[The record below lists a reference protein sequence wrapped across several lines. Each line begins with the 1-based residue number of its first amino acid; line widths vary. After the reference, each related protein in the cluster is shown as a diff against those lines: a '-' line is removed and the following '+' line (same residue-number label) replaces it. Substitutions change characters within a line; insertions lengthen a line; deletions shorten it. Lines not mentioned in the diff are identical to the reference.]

1 MRFNPTR
8 PWGLFAA
15 LAVAAACLVA
25 VAVADGPSGARSEG
39 SSKPGAGTQA
49 LPYELEPG
57 DVLVNA
63 ALGVTR
69 ESESTIARNNWSA
82 QLGVIREIPPAEPIQ
97 RLLVSPQLGAL
108 RGPGITAVDPD
119 RLTVDTS
126 GQMVSVSGFELDDV
140 DSAAVAPPDDITLT
154 GLQIAPDGQ
163 SLQFSAAVSDK
174 AEPGLRRV
182 MLFDGAGNRIPK
194 VEADVDQVLVAAP
207 APVIHSVQPIL
218 MPRGG
223 SYDLLIRGQHLRG
236 LPIARQN
243 LDDPH
248 PDVRITPA
256 DGVTLSEEATSNAE
270 GTIVTTRL
278 SVADTA
284 PLGERLAQVETRSA
298 ISSDIADPSNTFS
311 VVADPLRTFSPLT
324 APPLGVERQVPE
336 QGDPRFLHSLPMG
349 VTRGPVV
356 LDFEPRALLRGET
369 ATITFQGQ
377 GLDDVSDVLLE
388 PGDGVTVESGSLT
401 VSASSVEVDVAVDSS
416 APLFDRR
423 IRLLTPG
430 GSLRAPGVLQ
440 IQAAPP
446 EVHALTPTFL
456 VRDGQART
464 IHIQG
469 EHLAQSQG
477 AIVVPGDDIVVQD
490 YSIESDTRATLTLL
504 AEASATVGGRVVQ
517 ILGINDDS
525 AGNAQ
530 PANTLHIIDR
540 ASIWS
545 PVASVPIGVTRT
557 PEATPESLPLFSGPV
572 GVVKGRHADS
582 LAPATV
588 AQGGQTFMTIQGHG
602 LDAVTGASVEAT
614 DGIQLDNLQI
624 DPDGISLQ
632 FELTVAADAD
642 AEKRRIVL
650 KTAGEP
656 VPFVPPGEGVFTV
669 EDNDAEAPVTVPDS
683 YEAVANRALSVNVE
697 DGLLSNDQS
706 IGGSLFAV
714 LRTLPANGSLAL
726 ESDGSF
732 TYTPD
737 ADFVGAD
744 QFEYSAGDDQAV
756 GNAATVTLNVG
767 ERNDA
772 LADAYSTAD
781 DTPLTVDAASGLL
794 ANDILESGDTPTITL
809 ETIPALGELS
819 LQSDGGFT
827 YIPDGSTG
835 TDTFSYRLEVPEGT
849 SLPAE
854 VTIDIGA
861 VNDPPVAEDDF
872 YVVTEGEQLAV
883 NAAEGVLEND
893 TDPDGD
899 NLSAQFVSNP
909 SQGALS
915 LQSDGSFV
923 YTPPG
928 SFAGVV
934 QFQYEAV
941 DDQGLADTA
950 TVTIDIEEA
959 PPADTEGPV
968 ISEVLYRE
976 QPLSSGATLSQSGT
990 ISATASDESGV
1001 ASVQFT
1007 SEGPLSATD
1016 SGGGSP
1022 FSAHWSLEAESDGP
1036 NTLTLTAVDTLGN
1049 SSVLDVPVEIQ
1060 LAPPPAPEITNPDS
1074 GSVTNQEALDFAGIA
1089 ERASEVRILRG
1100 GAPLSDWTEL
1110 ENDGAFSVGVVLEE
1124 GANDFTAVSRNNRGA
1139 VGPESPVVQITLDT
1153 DAPDAPAAVSASA
1166 REAGEIRIGW
1176 QSGSAGA
1183 VYYVYRSTLPFDQLG
1198 QATIVNDNPIEAS
1211 QFTDLTPSDQ
1221 RYYYRVVA
1229 ESEAGNSSAPSE
1241 MVDAVSDRVPPSA
1254 TEILYS
1260 SDGAF
1265 DPEDGRYGPGQVSVD
1280 VNVSEPL
1287 LTTPFLSVTPDG
1299 GVPMSVDLFQ
1309 LEPLLYRGS
1318 FEITDA
1324 TVSGT
1329 AWAVFSARDQVGNRG
1344 TQVDSGATIQID
1356 TDGPDLQSLSVDP
1369 PSPIDNST
1377 PAALD
1382 IELEL
1387 VEPVTGPDAPL
1398 LEYSLSAQPDV
1409 WSPVD
1414 QLNETANL
1422 VWEADLTL
1430 PDTAGAFETE
1440 TLAFRWTATDDLG
1453 NAGSADQVANQF
1465 QVYQDE
1471 LPPLAPP
1478 ANIEAWP
1485 LPAGQA
1491 GLMWSEVENAAAYEV
1506 WRRPSGASQFM
1517 PVERVFEL
1525 DYIDQPPS
1533 DGDYEYTVV
1542 SVRQVNGQEAISGPG
1557 NVREVTTDSVAPAAP
1572 SALDLQLTGSGIVAQ
1587 WQAPTPLD
1595 EEVTYN
1601 LYRSSEFPDIPVPE
1615 LDPIQTDIPETVAL
1629 DSDPVVGEHTYAV
1642 TAVDAAGNESDAS
1655 EPQYLNF
1662 NLLPVSSLT
1671 IEQFGGQAP
1680 VISWSHPATTL
1691 SGFDLYA
1698 NTGGGAFKLN
1708 PELITEQSFTDG
1720 GYSGGG
1726 RHYEVFAIDSNDQQ
1740 SVGRDLLLPNVEFG
1754 VADQA
1759 RIREGLINGV
1769 EVPVENLSGQTL
1781 VGLTARLDINGI
1793 EHRSQPVALEP
1804 GAENALVVPVPGYP
1818 ELSQTA
1824 SGQIYLEYRPEA
1836 NELTRIGRDVSLS
1849 VENGGLVVTLMTE
1862 TFTRGGAGRV
1872 RARIE
1877 NPGSE
1882 QIEILTA
1889 QGNGANPSPDLRL
1902 KLRDAEGNVLA
1913 LDPFSQYLGDNVV
1926 TLPSG
1931 YTVARIPAGG
1941 SWTSNW
1947 QNLVVPASAPDQVWV
1962 ELEID
1967 SLYFA
1972 FGQGDDELEL
1982 PGLTVQRA
1990 TTLVDTSY
1998 YGELLSI
2005 SPESSRGLEPVAIE
2019 GQAVERATEEPIE
2032 DVPLNL
2038 VISSAGFERQLEV
2051 GAGDSGRFEYLFE
2064 PLPGEGGVYEV
2075 SVVHPA
2081 ILDRPVQGSFTI
2093 ERLAMSP
2100 TGYTLTLPY
2109 DTPRSI
2115 PVEITAGP
2123 GTSASNVRMAY
2134 LAEDQAGGA
2143 LIPDLTVDTTD
2154 SISQLLPGQSDTLSI
2169 EIQAATGAPES
2180 GTLYLRLTSDEAG
2193 GEKQG
2198 LLPINFEFV
2207 AAEPALVPN
2216 PAQLGFGLAQ
2226 GETRSRIVTL
2236 TNQGYSSAEGV
2247 SLQLLDSNDNPAPE
2261 WINLGVDNALGDI
2274 GVGEHVDVP
2283 VSVSPPADLP
2293 SESRQY
2299 SLLVT
2304 ATGASG
2310 GEVPIQVAVTQ
2321 SGEGSAL
2328 FHARD
2333 IYTATFDENGDV
2345 IEGLEGARVRLQN
2358 EVILSEINEGYTNEF
2373 GELLLEN
2380 LPAGQY
2386 LYRVSAPDHQAV
2398 NGRIQIQ
2405 PEITVPESVFLS
2417 YNLVNVE
2424 WSVTETSIED
2434 EYEIDLSAIFETN
2447 VPAAV
2452 VTADPMHRTL
2462 PSMNAG
2468 DVFVTQ
2474 FELTNHG
2481 LIRAQS
2487 LTVHPPPEDQYFRFE
2502 LLGEVPEYLPAQES
2516 VIVPYRVIAKQDFP
2530 PDDGGA
2536 GGCFSYGTSFE
2547 CPYGYECADGTEEE
2561 GFARHVLSKILGDSC
2576 GGESQPY
2583 DQVGFPG
2590 SGGVGGWG
2598 GPSGGGSELGGSTC
2612 APDCEG
2618 DDCCGSSGAG
2628 GGSGGG
2634 GGGGPSGG
2642 PGGGFDGGGTGDPP
2656 PTVDGRG

>member
-1 MRFNPTR
+1 MRFKPTR

-15 LAVAAACLVA
+15 LAFAGACVVSAAG
-25 VAVADGPSGARSEG
+25 ADGPSGTSGED
-39 SSKPGAGTQA
+39 SSSPGAATQA

-63 ALGVTR
+63 ALGVIR
-69 ESESTIARNNWSA
+69 ESEDTIARNNWSA
-82 QLGVIREIPPAEPIQ
+82 QLGVIKERPPTEPIEH
-97 RLLVSPQLGAL
+97 LLASPQLGVL

-119 RLTVDTS
+119 RLTVGAV
-126 GQMVSVSGFELDDV
+126 GQTVTVSGFELDDV
-140 DSAAVAPPDDITLT
+140 DTVAIAPPEDITLS

-163 SLQFSAAVSDK
+163 SLQFSADVDAGTQ
-174 AEPGLRRV
+174 PGLRRV
-182 MLFDGAGNRIPK
+182 VLFDGSGTRIPK
-194 VEADVDQVLVAAP
+194 VDADVDQVLVAAP
-207 APVIHSVQPIL
+207 TPVIQSIEPIL

-223 SYDLLIRGQHLRG
+223 DYELLIRGQNLRG
-236 LPIARQN
+236 LPIAQQN
-243 LDDPH
+243 LDDPQ
-248 PDVRITPA
+248 PDVRITPT
-256 DGVTLSEEATSNAE
+256 DGVALSEEATSNAE

-284 PLGERLAQVETRSA
+284 PLGERLVQVETRSA
-298 ISSDIADPSNTFS
+298 ISSDTPDASNTFS
-311 VVADPLRTFSPLT
+311 IVDGPLRAFRPLVSR
-324 APPLGVERQVPE
+324 PLGVERETPE
-336 QGDPRFLHSLPMG
+336 QGDPRFLKSLPIG
-349 VTRGPVV
+349 VVRGPVV
-356 LDFEPRALLRGET
+356 LDFQPRSLLRGAS
-369 ATITFQGQ
+369 ATLTFQGQ
-377 GLDDVSDVLLE
+377 GLGDVSDVVLE
-388 PGDGVTVESGSLT
+388 PGDGVTVDSGSLT
-401 VSASSVEVDVAVDSS
+401 VSGDSVEIDVAVDSS

-430 GSLRAPGVLQ
+430 GSLRAPGLLQ
-440 IQAAPP
+440 IQSPPP
-446 EVHALTPTFL
+446 EVHALTPTYL
-456 VRDGQART
+456 VRDGVART
-464 IHIQG
+464 IRIQG

-477 AIVVPGDDIVVQD
+477 ALVLPGDDLFVQD
-490 YSIESDTRATLTLL
+490 YTIESDTRATLTLL
-504 AEASATVGGRVVQ
+504 AEAGAAVGGRVVQ

-525 AGNAQ
+525 SGNAE
-530 PANTLHIIDR
+530 PGNTLHIIDR
-540 ASIWS
+540 TSIWT
-545 PVASVPIGVTRT
+545 PVASVPVGVTRT
-557 PEATPESLPLFSGPV
+557 PEEPPESLPLFSGPV
-572 GVVKGRHADS
+572 GVVRGRYADA
-582 LAPATV
+582 LTPATV
-588 AQGGQTFMTIQGHG
+588 VRGGQTFMTVQGEG
-602 LDAVTGASVEAT
+602 LDAVTGAVVEAA
-614 DGIQLDNLQI
+614 DGIALDNLQI
-624 DPDGISLQ
+624 DPDGTSLQ
-632 FELTVAADAD
+632 FELTVAVDAN

-650 KTAGEP
+650 ETAGDP
-656 VPFVPPGEGVFTV
+656 VPFVPPREGVFTV
-669 EDNDAEAPVTVPDS
+669 DDNDAEAPVTVPDT
-683 YEAVANRALSVNVE
+683 YDAVANRALSVSVA
-697 DGLLSNDQS
+697 DGLLDNDE
-706 IGGSLFAV
+706 GTGSPLFAV

-772 LADAYSTAD
+772 VADAYSTAD
-781 DTPLTVDAASGLL
+781 DTSLVVDAASGLL
-794 ANDILESGDTPTITL
+794 ANDILEPGDTPTITL
-809 ETIPALGELS
+809 ETMPTLGELT
-819 LQSDGGFT
+819 LQADGGFT
-827 YIPDGSTG
+827 YVPDGSTG

-861 VNDPPVAEDDF
+861 VNDPPAAEDDF
-872 YVVTEGEQLAV
+872 YVVTEGEQLDV
-883 NAAEGVLEND
+883 SAADGVLDND

-899 NLSAQFVSNP
+899 PLSAHFVSNP
-909 SQGALS
+909 SQGSLS

-928 SFAGVV
+928 GFAGVV

-941 DDQGLADTA
+941 DDQGLADSA

-959 PPADTEGPV
+959 PPADTQGPT
-968 ISEVLYRE
+968 IAEVRYRG

-990 ISATASDESGV
+990 VSVTAYDESGV
-1001 ASVQFT
+1001 ASLQFT
-1007 SEGPLSATD
+1007 SEGALNATD

-1022 FSAHWSLEAESDGP
+1022 FTAHWSLEAETDGP

-1049 SSVLDVPVEIQ
+1049 STTLDVPVDIQ
-1060 LAPPPAPEITNPDS
+1060 LAPPPAPEITSPAS
-1074 GSVTNQEALDFAGIA
+1074 GLVTNQEALDVAGVA
-1089 ERASEVRILRG
+1089 ERASEVRIRRG
-1100 GAPLSDWTEL
+1100 GAALSDWVTTD
-1110 ENDGAFSVGVVLEE
+1110 NSGAFSVGVVLDE
-1124 GANDFTAVSRNNRGA
+1124 GANDFTAVARNNRGA
-1139 VGPESPVVQITLDT
+1139 VGPESPAVQVTLDT
-1153 DAPDAPAAVSASA
+1153 DAPDAPGAVSASA
-1166 REAGEIRIGW
+1166 RQAGEIRIAW
-1176 QSGSAGA
+1176 QTGNPGN
-1183 VYYVYRSTLPFDQLG
+1183 VYHVYRSSQPFDQLG
-1198 QATIVNDNPIEAS
+1198 QAAIVNDNPIES
-1211 QFTDLTPSDQ
+1211 GQFIDLTPLDQ

-1229 ESEAGNSSAPSE
+1229 ESEAGNASAPSE
-1241 MVDAVSDRVPPSA
+1241 MVDAVSDRAPPSA

-1260 SDGAF
+1260 SDGAV
-1265 DPEDGRYGPGQVSVD
+1265 DPDDGRYGPGQVSVD
-1280 VNVSEPL
+1280 VSVSEPL
-1287 LTTPFLSVTPDG
+1287 LTTPFLSITPDG

-1309 LEPLLYRGS
+1309 VEPLLYRGS

-1324 TVSGT
+1324 TLSGT

-1356 TDGPDLQSLSVDP
+1356 TTGPDLQSLTVDP

-1377 PAALD
+1377 PASLAID
-1382 IELEL
+1382 LEL

-1398 LEYSLSAQPDV
+1398 LEYALSAEPDV

-1414 QLNETANL
+1414 QLNEVSAL
-1422 VWEADLTL
+1422 AWEADLTL
-1430 PDTAGAFETE
+1430 PETAGAFEAE
-1440 TLAFRWTATDDLG
+1440 TLTFRWTAADDLG
-1453 NAGSADQVANQF
+1453 NAGDADQVANQF

-1478 ANIEAWP
+1478 ANIDAWP
-1485 LPAGQA
+1485 LPGGQV

-1506 WRRPSGASQFM
+1506 WRRQAGDSEFM
-1517 PVERVFEL
+1517 PIERVFEL
-1525 DYIDQPPS
+1525 DDIDQPPT

-1557 NVREVTTDSVAPAAP
+1557 QVREVTTDSVPPGAP

-1587 WQAPTPLD
+1587 WQAPVPLD

-1601 LYRSSEFPDIPVPE
+1601 LYRSSEFPDIPVE
-1615 LDPIQTDIPETVAL
+1615 TLDPIQSDIPEPVAL
-1629 DSDPVVGEHTYAV
+1629 DADPVVGEHTYAV
-1642 TAVDAAGNESDAS
+1642 TAVDVAGNESEAS

-1671 IEQFGGQAP
+1671 IERFAEQAP
-1680 VISWSHPATTL
+1680 VVSWSHDATTL
-1691 SGFDLYA
+1691 AGFDVYA
-1698 NTGGGAFKLN
+1698 QSAGGAFKLN
-1708 PELITEQSFTDG
+1708 PELLTAPSFIDG
-1720 GYSGGG
+1720 GYSGGS
-1726 RHYEVFAIDSNDQQ
+1726 RRYEVFAIDSNDQQ

-1781 VGLTARLDINGI
+1781 TGLTARLDINGI

-1804 GAENALVVPVPGYP
+1804 GEAQALSVPVPGYP
-1818 ELSQTA
+1818 GLPQTA
-1824 SGQIYLEYRPEA
+1824 SGQVYLEYQPEP
-1836 NELTRIGRDVSLS
+1836 NELARIGRDVSVP

-1882 QIEILTA
+1882 EIEILTA
-1889 QGNGANPSPDLRL
+1889 QDNGGNPSPDMRL

-1913 LDPFSQYLGDNVV
+1913 VDPFNQYLGENVV

-1931 YTVARIPAGG
+1931 YTAARIPAGG

-1947 QNLVVPASAPDQVWV
+1947 QDVVIPVSAPDQVWV

-1967 SLYFA
+1967 ALYFA
-1972 FGQGDDELEL
+1972 FGQGDDELQL
-1982 PGLTVQRA
+1982 PGLTARRA

-1998 YGELLSI
+1998 YGELLTI
-2005 SPESSRGLEPVAIE
+2005 SPESSRGLDPISIE
-2019 GQAVERATEEPIE
+2019 GRAVERATDEPMV

-2038 VISSAGFERQLEV
+2038 VISSAGFERQVEV
-2051 GAGDSGRFEYLFE
+2051 EAGDDGRFEYRFE

-2081 ILDRPVQGSFTI
+2081 ILDRPVQGTFTI
-2093 ERLAMSP
+2093 ERLAMNP
-2100 TGYTLTLPY
+2100 VGDNLTMPY
-2109 DTPRSI
+2109 DTLRSI

-2134 LAEDQAGGA
+2134 LAEDQVDGS
-2143 LIPDLTVDTTD
+2143 LIPDLSVNTDD
-2154 SISQLLPGQSDTLSI
+2154 SISQLEAGQSESLNV
-2169 EIQAATGAPES
+2169 EIQAASGAPES
-2180 GTLYLRLTSDEAG
+2180 GTLYLRLTSDEAE

-2198 LLPINFEFV
+2198 LLPINFQFV
-2207 AAEPALVPN
+2207 AAEPALVPD
-2216 PAQLGFGLAQ
+2216 PAQIGFGLAQ
-2226 GETRSRIVTL
+2226 GESRSEIVTL
-2236 TNQGYSSAEGV
+2236 SNQGYSTAEAV
-2247 SLQLLDSNDNPAPE
+2247 SLQLLDADDNPAPS
-2261 WINLGVDNALGDI
+2261 WISLGIDGSPGDI
-2274 GVGEHVDVP
+2274 GIGEQLDVP
-2283 VSVSPPADLP
+2283 ITVSPPSDLP
-2293 SESRQY
+2293 SESSQY

-2304 ATGASG
+2304 SANASG
-2310 GEVPIQVAVTQ
+2310 GEVPIQIAVTQ
-2321 SGEGSAL
+2321 SGEGAAL

-2345 IEGLEGARVRLQN
+2345 IEGLAGARVRLQN
-2358 EVILSEINEGYTNEF
+2358 EVVLGEIHEGYTNDV

-2380 LPAGQY
+2380 VPAGQY

-2417 YNLVNVE
+2417 YNLVSVE

-2434 EYEIDLSAIFETN
+2434 IYEIDLSAIFETN

-2452 VTADPMHRTL
+2452 VTTEPMHRTL

-2474 FELTNHG
+2474 FEMINHG
-2481 LIRAQS
+2481 LIQAQS
-2487 LTVHPPPEDQYFRFE
+2487 LEVIPPPEDQYFRFE
-2502 LLGEVPEYLPAQES
+2502 LMSEIPAYLPAQES

-2547 CPYGYECADGTEEE
+2547 CPYGYECADGTEDD
-2561 GFARHVLSKILGDSC
+2561 GFAQHVLSKFLGDSC
-2576 GGESQPY
+2576 GGSSTPY
-2583 DQVGFPG
+2583 DQPGFDG
-2590 SGGVGGWG
+2590 SAGAGGWYNG
-2598 GPSGGGSELGGSTC
+2598 GEGGSELGGSTC

-2634 GGGGPSGG
+2634 GGGGDG
-2642 PGGGFDGGGTGDPP
+2642 PGGGFGGGSGGGNPP